1 MLHSSNTPTTALCLP
16 YWTAKFYLSLCSS
29 LDYSKVNSQ
38 CLKPLRTTAHHAGQ
52 SHSMITKFKW
62 APPKTVAFS
71 YSETTSAPLSLPFL
85 EFFCFSSSRISFGH
99 QAVTNHRLTLIY
111 SHNGIFLSLDIS
123 ILHLMF
129 CQADIKLREFQLH

>member
-1 MLHSSNTPTTALCLP
+1 MLHSSNHSHNCFMPPLLDCKIPSVIMFKSGLLQSQFPMPQTTEDNCP
-16 YWTAKFYLSLCSS
+16 SCWPITFNDHKVQMGT
-29 LDYSKVNSQ
+29 SKE
-38 CLKPLRTTAHHAGQ
+38 
-52 SHSMITKFKW
+52 
-62 APPKTVAFS
+62 VAFS
-71 YSETTSAPLSLPFL
+71 YSEATSAPLSLPFL

-129 CQADIKLREFQLH
+129 CQADIKLRESQLH